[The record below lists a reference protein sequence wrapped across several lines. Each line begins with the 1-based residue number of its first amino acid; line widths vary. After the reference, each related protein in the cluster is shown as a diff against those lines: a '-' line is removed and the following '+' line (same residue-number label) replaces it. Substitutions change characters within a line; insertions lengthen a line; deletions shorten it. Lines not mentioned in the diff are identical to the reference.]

1 MIGSVASALAEAWE
15 SGQPVAPLTAE
26 LALTSLDAAEQI
38 AGDVLERLA
47 LPPCG
52 IRVGQTGLVGAM
64 LPGRIVATG
73 QTLPLSVLPHG
84 RAAPALLAVLG
95 EAITPDGT
103 ALPALE
109 RLHPALDLSASRWR
123 DGPAN
128 LFEAAADLAG
138 LGQVVI
144 GKGRRAALP
153 SSCALAPQRALRADV
168 ASLFE
173 IAVGVAR
180 EAGGLPLGAV
190 LVLVFDG
197 SSQMLGAPGPITARW
212 TGLGTATAELR

>member
-15 SGQPVAPLTAE
+15 SGQPVAPHKAD
-26 LALTSLDAAEQI
+26 LALACLEAAEQV

-52 IRVGQTGLVGAM
+52 IRVSETGLVGAM
-64 LPGRIVATG
+64 LPGRIMATG

-84 RAAPALLAVLG
+84 HAAPALLAVLG

-103 ALPALE
+103 ALPAFE

-138 LGQVVI
+138 LGQLVI
-144 GKGRRAALP
+144 GKGKRTGFP
-153 SSCALAPQRALRADV
+153 SSCALAPQRALRVDCA
-168 ASLFE
+168 ALLE
-173 IAVGVAR
+173 TAVNIAR

-190 LVLVFDG
+190 LVLVFDRSG
-197 SSQMLGAPGPITARW
+197 QALGVPGPITARW
-212 TGLGTATAELR
+212 TGLGGATAELR

>member
-1 MIGSVASALAEAWE
+1 MMGSVASALAEAWE
-15 SGQPVAPLTAE
+15 SGKPVAPLTAD
-26 LALTSLDAAEQI
+26 LALSCLEAAEEV

-52 IRVGQTGLVGAM
+52 IRVSETGLVGAM
-64 LPGRIVATG
+64 LPGRIAATG

-84 RAAPALLAVLG
+84 RAAPALLAVLA

-103 ALPALE
+103 GLPALE

-128 LFEAAADLAG
+128 LFEASADLAG

-144 GKGRRAALP
+144 GKGKRTGFP
-153 SSCALAPQRALRADV
+153 SSCALAPQRAGRVDV
-168 ASLFE
+168 AALFE
-173 IAVGVAR
+173 TAVSVAR

-190 LVLVFDG
+190 LVLLFDRSG
-197 SSQMLGAPGPITARW
+197 QALGAPGPVTARW
-212 TGLGTATAELR
+212 TGLGSATAELR

>member
-1 MIGSVASALAEAWE
+1 MGSVASALAEAWE
-15 SGQPVAPLTAE
+15 SGKPVAPLTAD
-26 LALTSLDAAEQI
+26 LALSCLEAAEEV

-52 IRVGQTGLVGAM
+52 VRVSETGLVGAM
-64 LPGRIVATG
+64 LPGRIAATG

-84 RAAPALLAVLG
+84 RAAPALLTELA

-103 ALPALE
+103 GLPALE

-128 LFEAAADLAG
+128 LFEASADLAG

-144 GKGRRAALP
+144 GKGKRTGFP
-153 SSCALAPQRALRADV
+153 SSCALAPQRADPARAIQRRRRCACPGNAARMPGSGAGRDGGRYRLRTAQQILAAHGAD
-168 ASLFE
+168 
-173 IAVGVAR
+173 
-180 EAGGLPLGAV
+180 
-190 LVLVFDG
+190 
-197 SSQMLGAPGPITARW
+197 GPS
-212 TGLGTATAELR
+212 G